1 MRIYIARE
9 IGVEIRGQL
18 GVRSVSIGSG
28 RMRPVPPTDLG
39 AGHASAPPDDVYL
52 DWEGDVRCSEKIH
65 SGGFSIGGLHV
76 RVGIAV
82 DVP

>member
-1 MRIYIARE
+1 
-9 IGVEIRGQL
+9 
-18 GVRSVSIGSG
+18 
-28 RMRPVPPTDLG
+28 MRPVPPTDLG